1 MSVLDNALQTL
12 FKLGVEVKKLWKNA
26 SPNSDFRAQTLP
38 SQNDADFILTK
49 FSIGIPS
56 SPNYGYLLEEIVQ
69 TGEQGV
75 LTAPIN
81 FNNSSTQGTVHREI
95 SVNSAGIS
103 FSSGYL
109 KTSGAPQQDNGY
121 AIPQEI
127 YAIKLLGG
135 VLHKLKILASSFG
148 REVLA

>member
-1 MSVLDNALQTL
+1 MSVIDNALQTL
-12 FKLGVEVKKLWKNA
+12 FKLSVEVKKIWENA

-49 FSIGIPS
+49 FSIGTPS
-56 SPNYGYLLEEIVQ
+56 SANYGYLLEEIVQ

-75 LTAPIN
+75 LTAPVN
-81 FNNSSTQGTVHREI
+81 FNNSNAQGTVHREI

-109 KTSGAPQQDNGY
+109 
-121 AIPQEI
+121 
-127 YAIKLLGG
+127 
-135 VLHKLKILASSFG
+135 
-148 REVLA
+148 

>member
-12 FKLGVEVKKLWKNA
+12 FKLGIEVKTLWENV
-26 SPNSDFRAQTLP
+26 SPNSDFPAQTLP

-49 FSIGIPS
+49 FSIGMPS

-75 LTAPIN
+75 LTAPVN
-81 FNNSSTQGTVHREI
+81 FNNSSTQGIVHREI
-95 SVNSAGIS
+95 SVNSAGVS

-109 KTSGAPQQDNGY
+109 KTSGAPKQNNGY

-135 VLHKLKILASSFG
+135 AMS
-148 REVLA
+148 

>member
-12 FKLGVEVKKLWKNA
+12 FRLGVEVKKLWENA
-26 SPNSDFRAQTLP
+26 SPNSDFPAQTLP
-38 SQNDADFILTK
+38 SQNDADFVLTK
-49 FSIGIPS
+49 FSVGIPS
-56 SPNYGYLLEEIVQ
+56 SPNYGYLLEEIVP

-81 FNNSSTQGTVHREI
+81 FNNSNAQGTVHREI
-95 SVNSAGIS
+95 SANSAGVS

-127 YAIKLLGG
+127 YAIKLMGG
-135 VLHKLKILASSFG
+135 VLHKLKILAASV
-148 REVLA
+148 RKEVLA